1 MSGKIKTLIVDD
13 EPNLLRALEAC
24 LRSEGFDTTTARSG
38 PDALVKVAQSIPDLV
53 LTDVRMPGMSGY
65 ELARHLR
72 ESPRTALVPIVLLT
86 ARTDTV
92 DRIEGFRAGVDGYVI
107 KPFIPDELVAMVKSI
122 LNRVER
128 THAQIARLIGRGQ
141 TDGNG
146 FHDEKLTQTENRI
159 AASVARGLTNKEIA
173 AEMEI
178 SVRTVENHVSHILD
192 KKHFHNR
199 VEIARYV
206 MERGA

>member
-1 MSGKIKTLIVDD
+1 MAKRLLIVDD

-24 LRSEGFDTTTARSG
+24 LRSEGFDITTARSG
-38 PDALVKVAQSIPDLV
+38 PDALVRVAQSIPDLV

>member
-1 MSGKIKTLIVDD
+1 MAKRLLIVDD
-13 EPNLLRALEAC
+13 EPSLLRTLEGCFRA
-24 LRSEGFDTTTARSG
+24 EGFDITTARSG
-38 PDALVKVAQSIPDLV
+38 ADALVKVAQSIPDLV

-65 ELARHLR
+65 ELAQHLR

-86 ARTDTV
+86 ARIDTG

-128 THAQIARLIGRGQ
+128 THAQIARLISRAQ
-141 TDGNG
+141 MDGNG

>member
-1 MSGKIKTLIVDD
+1 MAKRLLIVDD

-178 SVRTVENHVSHILD
+178 SVRTVENHVSHLLD

>member
-1 MSGKIKTLIVDD
+1 MAKRLLIVDD
-13 EPNLLRALEAC
+13 EPSLLRTLEAC
-24 LRSEGFDTTTARSG
+24 LRTEGFDITTARSG
-38 PDALVKVAQSIPDLV
+38 ADALVKVAQSVPDLV

-65 ELARHLR
+65 ELAQHLR

-86 ARTDTV
+86 ARTETV

-107 KPFIPDELVAMVKSI
+107 KPFIPDELVAMIKSI
-122 LNRVER
+122 LNRIER
-128 THAQIARLIGRGQ
+128 THAQIARLVARAQ
-141 TDGNG
+141 MDGNG